1 MICLTDQAVE
11 KRRRGSQ
18 NKAEIGE
25 KRSVF
30 VIHEHFEPIFNA
42 VFVSLIVMQR
52 AFKADK
58 TPDKEV
64 LPHHYQ

>member
-1 MICLTDQAVE
+1 MIRLTDQAVE

-30 VIHEHFEPIFNA
+30 VIHEHFEPIFNTVMA
-42 VFVSLIVMQR
+42 TQVVFQQP
-52 AFKADK
+52 ANDY
-58 TPDKEV
+58 PD
-64 LPHHYQ
+64 